1 MNINR
6 IYYQEIDSTNLEA
19 ARLATGGAVEGT
31 LVVADMQT
39 AGRGRRGRQWES
51 PQGEA
56 VYMSLVLRPEAL
68 PEQAPGLTLVMALSV
83 AQALKSLGLLG
94 CQIKWPNDIVMNR
107 KKLCGILTELHMDGS
122 RVSDVIIGVGI
133 NVNQENFAPEIAAI
147 ATSILVETGNRIDK
161 DSLID
166 AVMAAFSK
174 NYSIYQETYDMRSLI
189 GDYHAFLANRN
200 QEVRVLDPKGEYE
213 GIALGINLR
222 GELLVR
228 KQDGTIETVYAGE
241 VSVRGIYGYI

>member
-68 PEQAPGLTLVMALSV
+68 PEQASGLTLVMALSV

-107 KKLCGILTELHMDGS
+107 KKLCGILTELHMESG
-122 RVSDVIIGVGI
+122 RVGDVIIGVGI
-133 NVNQENFAPEIAAI
+133 NVNQKSFASEIESV
-147 ATSILVETGNRIDK
+147 ATSILAQTGRYMDK
-161 DSLID
+161 DVLID
-166 AVMAAFSK
+166 AVMEAFGR
-174 NYSIYQETYDMRSLI
+174 NYAIYQKTYDMTCLME
-189 GDYHAFLANRN
+189 DYHAFLANRN